1 MNDDKPLTAAATTIA
16 SIENKRK
23 PGQVVDIR
31 YVAEEGA
38 FVTAGIEAHFAEK
51 EIMIPSRLVLQ
62 DFQLMGT
69 ILSALLEKLSEA
81 QDAEA
86 AFSYASHFEAMGR
99 VLSAERR
106 RAVYAFVAGRGGQT
120 ARESQLR
127 RVFGMRIAQYRHGD
141 EIRIG
146 VIGERAF
153 NRLISAVT

>member
-99 VLSAERR
+99 FYLLKE
-106 RAVYAFVAGRGGQT
+106 
-120 ARESQLR
+120 
-127 RVFGMRIAQYRHGD
+127 
-141 EIRIG
+141 
-146 VIGERAF
+146 GERYMHLSLAEEGKPQE
-153 NRLISAVT
+153 NLN